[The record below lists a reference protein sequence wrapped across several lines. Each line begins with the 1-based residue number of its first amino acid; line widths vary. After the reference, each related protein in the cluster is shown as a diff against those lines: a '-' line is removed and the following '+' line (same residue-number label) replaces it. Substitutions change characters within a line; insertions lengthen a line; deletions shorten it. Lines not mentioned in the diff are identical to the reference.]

1 VKICLIL
8 ILGIFL
14 ITDGLSQTASDSQQ
28 VKKVI
33 YAFQEDFNEGS
44 FKKAEDYTTPDWVH
58 INPGGG
64 IDKGRDSVLKVV
76 RAVHQTFLKDVS
88 MRIESLDIRFITT
101 DVAIANVI
109 HNVDD
114 YTTPDGVLHD
124 NERHVKSYIVVKQ
137 KGKWLLYQ
145 DQNTAIR

>member
-1 VKICLIL
+1 
-8 ILGIFL
+8 
-14 ITDGLSQTASDSQQ
+14 
-28 VKKVI
+28 VI

-64 IDKGRDSVLKVV
+64 IDMGRDSVLKVV
-76 RAVHQTFLKDVS
+76 RAVHQTFLKNVS
-88 MRIESLDIRFITT
+88 MRIESLDIHFLTT
-101 DVAIANVI
+101 DVAIAYVI

-114 YTTPDGVLHD
+114 FTTPDGVLHD
-124 NERHVKSYIVVKQ
+124 NERHMKSYIVVKQ

-145 DQNTAIR
+145 DQNTVIH